1 MLFFNLASFLRFG
14 KTENK
19 KSATYLATLLQ
30 NELYDDVAQITTNIK
45 PVLQQIR
52 LLTGFNEVVKRA
64 TSLFNSFCSN
74 VAKQVALFLLPVFPN
89 L

>member
-45 PVLQQIR
+45 PVL
-52 LLTGFNEVVKRA
+52 
-64 TSLFNSFCSN
+64 
-74 VAKQVALFLLPVFPN
+74 
-89 L
+89 